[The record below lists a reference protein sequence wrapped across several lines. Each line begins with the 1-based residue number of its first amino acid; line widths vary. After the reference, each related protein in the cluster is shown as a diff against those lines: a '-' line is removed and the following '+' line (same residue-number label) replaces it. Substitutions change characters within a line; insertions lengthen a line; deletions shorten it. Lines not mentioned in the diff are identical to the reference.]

1 MLRRRKEF
9 NKLLKTICNN
19 VYFQPPDNIR
29 MKYPAIIYKVYLTED
44 EYANNNK
51 YLGCTY
57 YELTVVDRNPDSE
70 VAMAVYRLPKSSFVR
85 EFKSDDLNHYIFRV
99 YY

>member
-1 MLRRRKEF
+1 MLRRRKDF
-9 NKLLKTICNN
+9 NSLLKTICNN

-29 MKYPAIIYKVYLTED
+29 MKYPAIVYKVYSPED
-44 EYANNNK
+44 TYANNNK
-51 YLGCTY
+51 YVGNTS
-57 YELTVVDRNPDSE
+57 YELTVIDRNPDSE
-70 VAMAVYRLPKSSFVR
+70 IANKVYGLPKSSFVR